1 MARGAAEE
9 GLARVQAEIEK
20 EKAEALGRA
29 GGRLEGAIRALRLI
43 REEIEALEAGRA
55 SPADPL
61 EPAEA
66 AARRRAEYAAQR
78 RQARLY
84 HYYLIVQREALG
96 LRKHGDVDRLY
107 PVPGPLARSEG
118 DRREAP

>member
-1 MARGAAEE
+1 MAGASAGE

-43 REEIEALEAGRA
+43 QTEIEALEAGRA
-55 SPADPL
+55 TPADPVR
-61 EPAEA
+61 PAEA
-66 AARRRAEYAAQR
+66 AARRRAEYAALR
-78 RQARLY
+78 RQARVY
-84 HYYLIVQREALG
+84 HHYLIVQREALG
-96 LRKHGDVDRLY
+96 FRKHGDVERLY
-107 PVPGPLARSEG
+107 PVPGPLAGSQG

>member
-1 MARGAAEE
+1 MARASAGE

-43 REEIEALEAGRA
+43 REEVEALEAGRA
-55 SPADPL
+55 TPADPM

-66 AARRRAEYAAQR
+66 VGRRRAEHAALR

-84 HYYLIVQREALG
+84 HHYLIVQREALG
-96 LRKHGDVDRLY
+96 FRKHGEVDRLY
-107 PVPGPLARSEG
+107 PVPGPLARPEAE
-118 DRREAP
+118 RREAP